1 MKVCMLTTA
10 YPRHTGDYFGAFI
23 FGLGRQLVTMGTQLR
38 VIAPH
43 DMETP
48 GVEEMD
54 GIHVRRFLYAFPRNL
69 QRLCYGDG
77 GIPANV
83 RSRPWILLQVP
94 ALLVGF
100 LFAGWQESRKCDLVH
115 GHWSLAGLAA
125 WIIARLRGVPF
136 ILTMHGAEVFS
147 SRGTMLTRF
156 IINRADHLITNSTF
170 TLNKILQIASPRSY
184 SVIPFGVNPEKSRPL
199 SAQTTHHVCR
209 KFSIPSEHPI
219 ILFVGRLVERKG
231 VQVLVDALPRV
242 LARYPGVHLVI
253 VGRGP
258 MRDALE
264 ARVKQLAVEAHVTF
278 AGFVTEEELNAL
290 YRVAAVFVLPAI
302 QDPRGDTEGLGV
314 VLLEAML
321 NGVAVVA
328 SQVGGITDIINSSDV
343 GLLVEP
349 GDPRQLSEA
358 ILCLL
363 DDPLL
368 RQIVSEK
375 GQRRVHADF
384 SWERLCEQTVRT
396 YQGVLK
402 V

>member
-1 MKVCMLTTA
+1 
-10 YPRHTGDYFGAFI
+10 
-23 FGLGRQLVTMGTQLR
+23 
-38 VIAPH
+38 
-43 DMETP
+43 
-48 GVEEMD
+48 
-54 GIHVRRFLYAFPRNL
+54 
-69 QRLCYGDG
+69 
-77 GIPANV
+77 
-83 RSRPWILLQVP
+83 
-94 ALLVGF
+94 
-100 LFAGWQESRKCDLVH
+100 
-115 GHWSLAGLAA
+115 
-125 WIIARLRGVPF
+125 
-136 ILTMHGAEVFS
+136 
-147 SRGTMLTRF
+147 
-156 IINRADHLITNSTF
+156 
-170 TLNKILQIASPRSY
+170 
-184 SVIPFGVNPEKSRPL
+184 
-199 SAQTTHHVCR
+199 
-209 KFSIPSEHPI
+209 
-219 ILFVGRLVERKG
+219 
-231 VQVLVDALPRV
+231 
-242 LARYPGVHLVI
+242 
-253 VGRGP
+253 